1 MSFTLTMKSKLI
13 VILVF
18 FLNFSVAFAQEFKQ
32 IKKSVT
38 NFNTIGKF
46 EKSIETIISYV
57 NSDKASPYEKYQAYI
72 LKADTHKALFDY
84 DNTFKSLELAL
95 KEGMNS
101 DKKEEVIENIKAEK
115 AFAYFDIQKYKESA
129 LLMNELKA
137 NNYKNLDLETTSY
150 IVMQDGY
157 LDFLNGNLISA
168 ENKYDESISFMKKA
182 AVENLPV
189 IYGKKIL
196 LYSKM
201 REGKKALEAFNDGKK
216 IASNPKNLKYL
227 LYLNESLRAFYEE
240 NDQWQL
246 AEKTFHRVDS
256 LRTMYNSDESK
267 NKINLLEKD
276 LEIQKKDN
284 EIRHTNLIR
293 NSLLVICSFLLFGI
307 YLAIRLYKSNKE
319 KSFLLEK
326 ENTRIHDE
334 LQLLTN
340 SLNSQG
346 FTKIDLSKFNLSER
360 QMEIIELVRLGKSNK
375 EIANQIFISENT
387 VKYHLKAIYDIMNI
401 ENRSEF
407 FKLINK

>member
-1 MSFTLTMKSKLI
+1 
-13 VILVF
+13 
-18 FLNFSVAFAQEFKQ
+18 
-32 IKKSVT
+32 
-38 NFNTIGKF
+38 
-46 EKSIETIISYV
+46 
-57 NSDKASPYEKYQAYI
+57 
-72 LKADTHKALFDY
+72 
-84 DNTFKSLELAL
+84 
-95 KEGMNS
+95 
-101 DKKEEVIENIKAEK
+101 
-115 AFAYFDIQKYKESA
+115 
-129 LLMNELKA
+129 
-137 NNYKNLDLETTSY
+137 
-150 IVMQDGY
+150 MQDGY
-157 LDFLNGNLISA
+157 LDFLNGNFVAA

-201 REGKKALEAFNDGKK
+201 KDGEKALGAFNNGKK

-227 LYLNESLRAFYEE
+227 LYLNESLRTFYEE
-240 NDQWQL
+240 NNQWQL

-267 NKINLLEKD
+267 NKISLLEKD
-276 LEIQKKDN
+276 IEIQKKDN
-284 EIRHTNLIR
+284 EIRQTNLIR